1 MLSSK
6 SSRGRFKRPEFRSA
20 PASVGPEQV
29 LRKLVAQS
37 RTSGRLNLSNRSL
50 TAIPNALWDDVAES
64 TQKVDLS
71 FDRREATDA
80 NWWEVV
86 DLTRL
91 IIADNMLEDLDP
103 RVGMLHGLTVLDI
116 HNNVISRLPE
126 EIGALINLSILNV
139 SGNSLTSLP
148 AGVFA
153 LPIIDLNLA
162 NNKFSELPASIGDFK
177 RLKTLDV
184 SNNKLTSLPTS
195 LNQLTTLTTLN
206 LSRNELD
213 LLGDFSSLVH
223 LSDLEVTDNRLTR
236 LFPATESSV
245 TLLQS
250 LLRLD
255 LRRNQ
260 LTSLAP
266 AGEIIKF
273 PALRELYVSQNTITK
288 LGVGILAEAPHL
300 QILDVGYNK
309 LTEFPMEILG
319 LKELKRLDI
328 TNNSIGKLPPELG
341 LLEGINAFLFTGNP
355 LRGVPLGST
364 SKILSTLRDKIAD
377 APSPAIQSHA
387 SPPGSPGRRAIPPS
401 TQEAASRTVDLSQ
414 RSLGQLDSSCFSD
427 LSWTPSK
434 LILHHNAFTR
444 IPEAVYDLAHG
455 LTTLVLNHN
464 QITEFP
470 VKSLPNLQILNLSSN
485 FLTSLPSSP
494 DFPALRELNVNH
506 NRIAS
511 LPPRLPFPQL
521 ETFLVSANVID
532 RIDPNTFRNL
542 QHLHILELADNN
554 IAHIPPE
561 LGLCTGLRI
570 LTLGGNPFRVP
581 RRQILDKG
589 TDAILAY
596 LRDRIPT

>member
-6 SSRGRFKRPEFRSA
+6 SSRARFKRPEFRSA

-29 LRKLVAQS
+29 IRKLVAQS

-71 FDRREATDA
+71 FDRREAADA
-80 NWWEVV
+80 YWWEVV

-91 IIADNMLEDLDP
+91 TIADNMLEDLDP
-103 RVGMLHGLTVLDI
+103 RVGMFEGLTVLDI

-126 EIGALINLSILNV
+126 EIGALISLSILNV
-139 SGNSLTSLP
+139 SGNTLTSLP

-153 LPIIDLNLA
+153 LPIIELNLA
-162 NNKFSELPASIGDFK
+162 NNKFSELPVSIGDFK
-177 RLKTLDV
+177 RLKTLNV
-184 SNNKLTSLPTS
+184 SNNKLISLPTS

-206 LSRNELD
+206 LSGNELE
-213 LLGDFSSLVH
+213 LLGDFSSLLH
-223 LSDLEVTDNRLTR
+223 LSDLEVADNRLAR
-236 LFPATESSV
+236 LFTAAENSLK
-245 TLLQS
+245 LLQ
-250 LLRLD
+250 RLD

-266 AGEIIKF
+266 EGETIKF

-288 LGVGILAEAPHL
+288 LGDGILAESPHL

-341 LLEGINAFLFTGNP
+341 LLEGIDAFLFTGNP
-355 LRGVPLGST
+355 LRGMPLGST
-364 SKILSTLRDKIAD
+364 SKILRTLRDKIAD
-377 APSPAIQSHA
+377 APSPTIQSHL
-387 SPPGSPGRRAIPPS
+387 SPPGSPGRRPITPS

-414 RSLGQLDSSCFSD
+414 RSLAQLDSSCFSE
-427 LSWTPSK
+427 LSWTPST
-434 LILHHNAFTR
+434 LVLHHNAFTR
-444 IPEAVYDLAHG
+444 IPEAVYDLAYG

-464 QITEFP
+464 QVTEFP
-470 VKSLPNLQILNLSSN
+470 VKSLPNLQILNLASN
-485 FLTSLPSSP
+485 FLASLPSSP

-521 ETFLVSANVID
+521 ETFLASANAID

-542 QHLHILELADNN
+542 QHLYVLELADNN

-561 LGLCTGLRI
+561 LGLCTRLRI
-570 LTLGGNPFRVP
+570 LTLGGNSFRVP

-589 TDAILAY
+589 TDAVLTY